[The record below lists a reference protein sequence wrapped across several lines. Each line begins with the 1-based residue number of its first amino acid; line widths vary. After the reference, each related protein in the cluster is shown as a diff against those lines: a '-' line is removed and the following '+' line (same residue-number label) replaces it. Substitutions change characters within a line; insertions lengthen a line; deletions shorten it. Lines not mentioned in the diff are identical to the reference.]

1 MIARPKWDY
10 CMKELFRNFI
20 ILKYFISDILDIPI
34 EKIRSL
40 KLRNTNLWRRY
51 KYQKQGI
58 VDVLLEL
65 NDDTKISIELQIHTV
80 KHWDKRQLFYMGK
93 LLTEEL
99 SVGEDY
105 ERMKKCITISILN
118 FNMTTDSNYHR
129 KYLLREENGEV
140 FSDLVELHI
149 LELNK
154 ALTGQRMD
162 EWIQL
167 FNVETED
174 DLKMLETMTKNPGI
188 LEAVKEV
195 RHMSLGRW
203 ARAMY
208 DEHMKMVRDQ
218 HARDDYVRDQG
229 IDIGA
234 EQERNR
240 LTNLIARMN
249 AAGEGDQVTHLQDPE
264 FVQEMLK
271 KYNL

>member
-1 MIARPKWDY
+1 
-10 CMKELFRNFI
+10 MKELFR
-20 ILKYFISDILDIPI
+20 
-34 EKIRSL
+34 
-40 KLRNTNLWRRY
+40 NLWRRY

-65 NDDTKISIELQIHTV
+65 NDDTKINIELQIRTV

-99 SVGEDY
+99 SAGEDY
-105 ERMKKCITISILN
+105 EQMKKCITISILD
-118 FNMTTDSNYHR
+118 FNLTWDNNYHR
-129 KYLLREENGEV
+129 KYLLREENGEL

-154 ALTGQRMD
+154 VLTGRRVD
-162 EWIQL
+162 EWIRL
-167 FNVETED
+167 FNVETEE
-174 DLKMLETMTKNPGI
+174 DLEMLETMTRNPGI

-208 DEHMKMVRDQ
+208 DGHMKMVRDQ
-218 HARDDYVRDQG
+218 QARDAYVRDS
-229 IDIGA
+229 GA
-234 EQERNR
+234 EQERAR
-240 LTNLIARMN
+240 LSTLIARMD
-249 AAGEGDQVTHLQDPE
+249 AAGEGDQVARLQDPE

-271 KYNL
+271 KYDL

>member
-99 SVGEDY
+99 SVGDNY

-118 FNMTTDSNYHR
+118 FNMTTDRTYHR

-154 ALTGQRMD
+154 ALTGQRID

-174 DLKMLETMTKNPGI
+174 DLKMLETLTKNPGI

-218 HARDDYVRDQG
+218 HARDEYVRDL
-229 IDIGA
+229 GA

-249 AAGEGDQVTHLQDPE
+249 AEGDEDNIPRLQDPE
-264 FVQEMLK
+264 FVREMLK

>member
-1 MIARPKWDY
+1 MVARPKWDY
-10 CMKELFRNFI
+10 CMKE
-20 ILKYFISDILDIPI
+20 YFISDMLDIPI
-34 EKIRSL
+34 ENIRSL

-65 NDDTKISIELQIHTV
+65 NDDTKINIELQIRTV

-99 SVGEDY
+99 STGEDY
-105 ERMKKCITISILN
+105 EQMKKCITISILD
-118 FNMTTDSNYHR
+118 FNLTWDNNYHR
-129 KYLLREENGEV
+129 KYLLREENGEL

-154 ALTGQRMD
+154 VLTGQRID

-167 FNVETED
+167 FNVETEE
-174 DLKMLETMTKNPGI
+174 DLEMLETMTKNPGI
-188 LEAVKEV
+188 LEAIKEV
-195 RHMSLGRW
+195 RQMSLGKW
-203 ARAMY
+203 ARARY

-218 HARDDYVRDQG
+218 NARDDYVRDEG
-229 IDIGA
+229 INIGV
-234 EQERNR
+234 NR
-240 LTNLIARMN
+240 LTNLIARMD
-249 AAGEGDQVTHLQDPE
+249 AAGEGDQVTRLRDPE

-271 KYNL
+271 KYDL